1 MTIVIPQILA
11 ERYRE
16 ACANPDI
23 SRWRSLAYWAGFMAD
38 NIQSVEPDSV
48 VGDDIRT
55 LSLVAWQHCM
65 DMAPA
70 RDEEDYNTLSG
81 VIIGWFRGLFGR
93 FA

>member
-65 DMAPA
+65 DMQPP
-70 RDEEDYNTLSG
+70 RDAEDYNSLSG
-81 VIIGWFRGLFGR
+81 VLVGWFKGLWKE
-93 FA
+93 AA